1 MKHHEKPM
9 GQCCSCI
16 PLRLCV
22 IAYTS
27 LILFL
32 SICAV
37 LTFITEDPRI
47 LVGGYSYW
55 ANITVE
61 VFGVFGVVL
70 SLLSLVGL
78 QEHNSRWVRYFA
90 HYALVR
96 IIARFCIFLSDFFTL
111 QNCEH
116 MGFSSM
122 SGHYNAAVN
131 MVVLGGRCPMARFF
145 NYFIS
150 ISDILISL
158 YGVWTTYWWCYVVEE
173 GPVYHITLDD
183 TKAVSIHTGY
193 STIGHPEASGTAP
206 LAPPTVKSAGA
217 GYGTNAQYGHRLASQ
232 FSAYPAAPQTLP
244 PSYAG
249 AHASYGGYGYGHPSI
264 ASIPM

>member
-1 MKHHEKPM
+1 MTFTMKHHEKPM
-9 GQCCSCI
+9 GQCCGCI
-16 PLRLCV
+16 PLRACV

-27 LILFL
+27 LILFF

-55 ANITVE
+55 ANIAVE

-70 SLLSLVGL
+70 SLLALVGL
-78 QEHNSRWVRYFA
+78 QEQSSRWVRLFA
-90 HYALVR
+90 NYALVR
-96 IIARFCIFLSDFFTL
+96 IIARLCIFLSDVFTL
-111 QNCEH
+111 RDCEH
-116 MGFSSM
+116 MGLSSM
-122 SGHYNAAVN
+122 HGHYNAAMN
-131 MVVLGGRCPMARFF
+131 MVVLGGRCSSARFF

-150 ISDILISL
+150 SLDILISL
-158 YGVWTTYWWCYVVEE
+158 YGVWTTYWWCYIVEE

-183 TKAVSIHTGY
+183 TKAHSIHTGY
-193 STIGHPEASGTAP
+193 SNVGHPEASMKA
-206 LAPPTVKSAGA
+206 LPTTTSAIS
-217 GYGTNAQYGHRLASQ
+217 YGTNAQYGLAK
-232 FSAYPAAPQTLP
+232 APQTLP

-249 AHASYGGYGYGHPSI
+249 AHPSYGGYGYGNPSL